1 MGQDEAKRMLA
12 VAVYNH
18 YIRVRSNLDN
28 LEKMVQRRGTLSFGL
43 SFFFKKKAYLFL
55 LADGRKTK
63 VETKPIFLDKS
74 NILLLGPTG
83 TGKTLLTKTI
93 AEFLK
98 VPYSMSD
105 ATSITQTGYVG
116 EDVESVL
123 FRLLQVHSLFECL
136 F

>member
-1 MGQDEAKRMLA
+1 
-12 VAVYNH
+12 
-18 YIRVRSNLDN
+18 
-28 LEKMVQRRGTLSFGL
+28 
-43 SFFFKKKAYLFL
+43 